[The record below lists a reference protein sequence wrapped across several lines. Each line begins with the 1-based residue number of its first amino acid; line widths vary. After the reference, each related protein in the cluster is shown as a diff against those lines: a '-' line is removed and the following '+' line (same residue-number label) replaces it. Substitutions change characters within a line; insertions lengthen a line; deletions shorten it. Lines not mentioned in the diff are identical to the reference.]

1 MSSLLFILIVLAV
14 AVVLIILSTSILKIH
29 PAISLLTVTVLTGL
43 ALGLAPGVVIDKI
56 AKGFGG
62 LLGSIGLLVVFGSML
77 GELIEK
83 SGALQKIDEFVLYLI
98 GKKRPVAAMSA
109 LGFLVG
115 VPVFC
120 DSGYII
126 LSKLSQ
132 LIAKKSQVSSA
143 STSLGLAAGLYT
155 THTLVPPTPG
165 PIAAAGILGVSDQL
179 GAVIFIGLI
188 VAIPVM
194 LVSIFFANRLGKN
207 IDIESSDVQ
216 QDDQQSSIGIL
227 QASLP
232 ILLPILLITIS
243 SVLKLAK
250 IQNAATEVLLFIGN
264 PLVAL
269 FLGVLA
275 AQSQLLVHSREQHA
289 KWMAE
294 GVSQA
299 GPILVLTGVGGA
311 FGAVLK
317 ATSLKG
323 ELLGVLQQYDV
334 GFTGLILFS
343 FILAAILKTSQG
355 SSTSAIVITSSIL
368 IPLVQVLGIS
378 NTFELSLLVAAIGAG
393 AMTLSHANDSYFWV
407 VTQFGDLTVRDA
419 YRSYSIITFLQ
430 GATALITVL
439 LLSQLL

>member
-1 MSSLLFILIVLAV
+1 MSSLLFILIFLAV

-29 PAISLLTVTVLTGL
+29 PAISLLTVTILTGL

-77 GELIEK
+77 GVLIEK
-83 SGALQKIDEFVLYLI
+83 SGAVQKIAEFVLYLF

-165 PIAAAGILGVSDQL
+165 PIAAAGNLGVSDQL

-289 KWMAE
+289 KWLAE

>member
-1 MSSLLFILIVLAV
+1 MEFKGFLANDSKFKNLFSDASKKQLYLKSTDLFDVSSLLFILIVLAA

-29 PAISLLTVTVLTGL
+29 PAIGLLTVTVLTGL
-43 ALGLAPGVVIDKI
+43 ALELAPGVVINKI
-56 AKGFGG
+56 AEGFGA

-77 GELIEK
+77 GVLIEK
-83 SGALQKIDEFVLYLI
+83 SGAVQKIAEFVLQLF
-98 GKKRPVAAMSA
+98 GTKRPVAAMSV

-126 LSKLSQ
+126 LSKLSK

-143 STSLGLAAGLYT
+143 TTSLGLAAGLYT

-165 PIAAAGILGVSDQL
+165 PIAAAGNLGVSDQL
-179 GAVIFIGLI
+179 GTVILIGLI
-188 VAIPVM
+188 VAVPVM

-207 IDIESSDVQ
+207 INVESSYADK
-216 QDDQQSSIGIL
+216 DDQQSSIGIL

-243 SVLKLAK
+243 SILKLAK
-250 IQNAATEVLLFIGN
+250 IQNTVTEVLLFIGN

-269 FLGVLA
+269 FIGVLA
-275 AQSQLLVHSREQHA
+275 AQSQLLGHSREQHA
-289 KWMAE
+289 KWLAE
-294 GVSQA
+294 GVAQA

-343 FILAAILKTSQG
+343 FVLA
-355 SSTSAIVITSSIL
+355 
-368 IPLVQVLGIS
+368 
-378 NTFELSLLVAAIGAG
+378 
-393 AMTLSHANDSYFWV
+393 
-407 VTQFGDLTVRDA
+407 
-419 YRSYSIITFLQ
+419 
-430 GATALITVL
+430 
-439 LLSQLL
+439 

>member
-56 AKGFGG
+56 AEGFGG
-62 LLGSIGLLVVFGSML
+62 LLGTIGLLVVFGSML
-77 GELIEK
+77 GVLIEK
-83 SGALQKIDEFVLYLI
+83 SGAVQKIAEFVLYLF
-98 GKKRPVAAMSA
+98 GKERPVAAMSA

-165 PIAAAGILGVSDQL
+165 PIAAAGNLGVSDQL

-355 SSTSAIVITSSIL
+355 SSTSAIVIASSIL
-368 IPLVQVLGIS
+368 IPFVQVLGIS

-419 YRSYSIITFLQ
+419 YRSNSIITFLQ

>member
-29 PAISLLTVTVLTGL
+29 PAISLLTVTILTGL

-77 GELIEK
+77 GVLIEK
-83 SGALQKIDEFVLYLI
+83 SGAVQKIAEFVLYLF

-165 PIAAAGILGVSDQL
+165 PIAAAGNLGVSDQL

-289 KWMAE
+289 KWLAE

>member
-14 AVVLIILSTSILKIH
+14 AVILIILSTSILKIH
-29 PAISLLTVTVLTGL
+29 PAISLLTVTILTGL

-77 GELIEK
+77 GVLIEK
-83 SGALQKIDEFVLYLI
+83 SGAVQKIAEFVLYLF

-120 DSGYII
+120 NSGYII

-165 PIAAAGILGVSDQL
+165 PIAAAGNLGVSDQL

-289 KWMAE
+289 KWLAE